1 MKKPASGRTKTGENQ
16 AKRKRRWFGRGV
28 LWVIALLFG
37 ISGTI
42 RLVETGGFALA
53 KQLVGA
59 EGGGS
64 DATGD
69 CVTEAGLMALHE
81 QLQVREGKLSEREGL
96 VLDREQAINLAEG
109 RIESRLAELV
119 AAEKALS
126 KTVSIADKSADEDV
140 ARLVTLYENMK
151 PKQAAPLFEEMSPE
165 FAAGFLGRM
174 RPDTA
179 AAVMASLTPQT
190 AYTISVMMAG
200 RNAGAPKN

>member
-1 MKKPASGRTKTGENQ
+1 
-16 AKRKRRWFGRGV
+16 
-28 LWVIALLFG
+28 
-37 ISGTI
+37 
-42 RLVETGGFALA
+42 
-53 KQLVGA
+53 
-59 EGGGS
+59 
-64 DATGD
+64 
-69 CVTEAGLMALHE
+69 MALHA
-81 QLQVREGKLSEREGL
+81 QLQAREDKLSEREGL

-151 PKQAAPLFEEMSPE
+151 PKQAAPLFEEMAPE
-165 FAAGFLGRM
+165 FAAGFLGKM

-179 AAVMASLTPQT
+179 AAVMASLDPKI